1 MATQQRVTVVPCS
14 TTTFGGGLLVNCG
27 TSKQKE
33 DHQVNKQ
40 NRRPRI
46 ISDICSLRTFLKIE
60 NFFADYQFERKATE
74 KVNVS
79 GAKRITLD
87 IITSSFL
94 FHFPLIDDKIT

>member
-1 MATQQRVTVVPCS
+1 MATQQRLTVVACS

-27 TSKQKE
+27 ISKQKE

-60 NFFADYQFERKATE
+60 NFVARRL
-74 KVNVS
+74 S
-79 GAKRITLD
+79 I
-87 IITSSFL
+87 
-94 FHFPLIDDKIT
+94 